1 MHRDANHAAY
11 VEGGELFK
19 QGRFGDAAKHFR
31 LAAGEWPEDWQAYWA
46 LGNCYSE
53 MKKPRKA
60 EESFREA
67 IMHAPKADVPSLY
80 FNLGNALLDQGKYK
94 EAIEAYGEI
103 PSGHSLAGSVRRN
116 VSLIKERMKNGT

>member
-1 MHRDANHAAY
+1 MHSDPNHTEY
-11 VEGGELFK
+11 VQGDKLFK
-19 QGRFGDAAKHFR
+19 QGRFGDAAKQFR
-31 LAAGEWPEDWQAYWA
+31 LAADEWPEDWQAYWA

-67 IMHAPKADVPSLY
+67 IRHAPAADIPSLY
-80 FNLGNALLDQGKYK
+80 FNLWNALLDQRKYK
-94 EAIEAYGEI
+94 EALEAYGEI

-116 VSLIKERMKNGT
+116 LSVIKERMESET